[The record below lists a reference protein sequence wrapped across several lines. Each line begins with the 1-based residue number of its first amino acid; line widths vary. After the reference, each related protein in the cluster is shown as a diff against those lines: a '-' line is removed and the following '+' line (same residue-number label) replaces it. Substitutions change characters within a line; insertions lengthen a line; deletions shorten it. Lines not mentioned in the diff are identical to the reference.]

1 MNKRPPAKRPPR
13 SSPRSFET
21 RSAADAIVDALAN
34 HGLSNEIREQRV
46 IAEWSELVG
55 AKVAARTRPDR
66 IVDRIL
72 YVEVATSAWLQELT
86 LLKSQLY
93 LGLVSRLGDPRLFDD
108 VRFKLA
114 GRSRKEPVT
123 VPRPRAKPPA
133 PLVPGKPASGATRE
147 QIVSEVSAVDDEE
160 LRELIARVRITND
173 R

>member
-1 MNKRPPAKRPPR
+1 MKRPPSKRQ
-13 SSPRSFET
+13 SPRTFET
-21 RSAADAIVDALAN
+21 RSAADAIIDALAI
-34 HGLSNEIREQRV
+34 HGLSDEIRAQRV
-46 IAEWSELVG
+46 IAEWADLVG

-72 YVEVATSAWLQELT
+72 YVEVATSAWLQELN

-93 LGLVSRLGDPRLFDD
+93 MGLVRRLGDPRLFDD

-114 GRSRKEPVT
+114 GRSRREAVT
-123 VPRPRAKPPA
+123 TPAPRPKPPE
-133 PLVPGKPASGATRE
+133 PLAPGKPASGAVRE
-147 QIVSEVSAVDDEE
+147 QIVSEVAAVDDDE